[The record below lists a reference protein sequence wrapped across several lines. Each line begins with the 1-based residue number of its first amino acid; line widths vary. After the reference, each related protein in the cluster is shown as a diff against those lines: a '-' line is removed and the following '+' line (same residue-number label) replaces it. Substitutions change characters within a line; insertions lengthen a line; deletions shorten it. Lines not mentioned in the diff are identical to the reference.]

1 MKPLELVRR
10 ARGAINCRADDV
22 SHLDGGCA
30 NSGRSCVNENAL
42 AQVEVGPRKKRI
54 VCGDIN
60 FRNRARLHQ
69 VQLRRNTSEITL
81 RHADKLGMRAAA
93 GYSTNAIADLPSA
106 NLLADWFHF
115 ASGL

>member
-10 ARGAINCRADDV
+10 ARGAINRRADDV
-22 SHLDGGCA
+22 SHSDGGCA

-54 VCGDIN
+54 VCGDKN
-60 FRNRARLHQ
+60 FRHRARLHP

-81 RHADKLGMRAAA
+81 RYNDKLGLRAAS
-93 GYSTNAIADLPSA
+93 GYCKNAIADFPSA
-106 NLLADWFHF
+106 NLLAD
-115 ASGL
+115 

>member
-30 NSGRSCVNENAL
+30 DSGRSCVNENAL

-54 VCGDIN
+54 VCGDKN
-60 FRNRARLHQ
+60 FRHRARLHP
-69 VQLRRNTSEITL
+69 VELRRNTSEVTL
-81 RHADKLGMRAAA
+81 RYDDKLGLRAAA
-93 GYSTNAIADLPSA
+93 GYSKHAIADSPRA
-106 NLLADWFHF
+106 NLLAD
-115 ASGL
+115 